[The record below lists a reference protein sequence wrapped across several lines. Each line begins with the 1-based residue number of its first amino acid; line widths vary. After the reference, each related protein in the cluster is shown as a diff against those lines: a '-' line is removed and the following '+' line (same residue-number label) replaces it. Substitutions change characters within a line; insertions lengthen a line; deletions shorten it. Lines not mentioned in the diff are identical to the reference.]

1 MELIK
6 VVDAKYIEGYKIEC
20 QFNDGKKKVVDLKD
34 ELWGDMFE
42 PLKDKSYFKNFKLNA
57 FTIEWENGADFSP
70 EFLYYWNEKKQH
82 LPAGYSNRMDK

>member
-6 VVDAKYIEGYKIEC
+6 VVDAKYIEGYKIEF

-42 PLKDKSYFKNFKLNA
+42 PLKDKTCFKNFKLNA

-70 EFLYYWNEKKQH
+70 EFLYYWNENKQH
-82 LPAGYSNRMDK
+82 SPADHSNRVNK